1 MVNVTNSYILSGNL
15 NGIDGLGYLGVN
27 ESVFK
32 TNLAEIVFRMWYAFI
47 WLEAMC
53 SIGLA

>member
-15 NGIDGLGYLGVN
+15 NGIDGLSYLGVN
-27 ESVFK
+27 KRVFK
-32 TNLAEIVFRMWYAFI
+32 TNLTEIVFRMWNAFI

-53 SIGLA
+53 SIGIA